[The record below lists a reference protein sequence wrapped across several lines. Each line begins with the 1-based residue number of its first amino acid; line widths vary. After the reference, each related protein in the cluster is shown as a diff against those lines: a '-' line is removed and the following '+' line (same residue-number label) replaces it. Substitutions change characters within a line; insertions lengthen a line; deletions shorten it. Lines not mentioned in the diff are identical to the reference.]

1 MHNMI
6 TLRQYWHNG
15 FRIVLLPK
23 WGNMKKRR
31 MRSIEKA
38 LHIITVLILLLKATD
53 LLKKNLFFPASIIL
67 MLAFTTLAILL
78 FRRKMR
84 IRPRHAG
91 IICFY
96 LESPAL
102 LVISYS
108 LYLEK
113 KEMLPYIFF
122 IAGLIYPMVGFIA
135 SKKFKQIK
143 KPPVNRRLY

>member
-1 MHNMI
+1 
-6 TLRQYWHNG
+6 
-15 FRIVLLPK
+15 
-23 WGNMKKRR
+23 MKKRQ
-31 MRSIEKA
+31 MRSIERV
-38 LHIITVLILLLKATD
+38 LHIITILILLVKAAD
-53 LLKKNLFFPASIIL
+53 LIKKNLFFPASIIL
-67 MLAFTTLAILL
+67 MLAFTTVAILL

-84 IRPRHAG
+84 IRPRHAR

-102 LVISYS
+102 LVIAYS
-108 LYLEK
+108 LHLEG

-122 IAGLIYPMVGFIA
+122 IAGLIYPMAGFIS